1 MYDKHEA
8 NVRKARERSIRNNQP
23 KHKSPSKIRRLERR
37 RLEREAAASGSKVI
51 QHTAATL
58 PVSLEGLTKTD
69 LMEMAKAANIKG
81 RSKMDK
87 AALVAAL
94 RAES

>member
-37 RLEREAAASGSKVI
+37 RLEREAASTKVQPISGPVRPVRQFEQMGKRELAALA
-51 QHTAATL
+51 TAAKI
-58 PVSLEGLTKTD
+58 P
-69 LMEMAKAANIKG
+69 G

-87 AALVAAL
+87 AALVEALQAAQ
-94 RAES
+94 S